1 MSIKYIQITKDEW
14 VKRGK
19 SQRRIVIDG
28 IKYED
33 YLVVFITAYQEYAIT
48 AFKFNAI
55 DFLLKPVGFSIC
67 WP

>member
-28 IKYED
+28 IKYITMFKESIGT
-33 YLVVFITAYQEYAIT
+33 YLQ
-48 AFKFNAI
+48 
-55 DFLLKPVGFSIC
+55 PVQINKEVTQ
-67 WP
+67 